1 MLINKTNREIFIRP
15 IPLCEKEVFM
25 KKSIPIIIL
34 FFMLVVPNASYAL
47 GLELAVGGWRQSP
60 QGDLSYEP
68 LTANDELDLEK
79 DANYDDETRFTGR
92 LKIDMPLLIPNI
104 YLMASPMEFDSTGLK
119 SVDFKFGDDTF
130 SANVPFDSK
139 ITLDHF
145 DIGLYYGIPFI
156 KTVSAETVNVDLGLN
171 IRIYDLEAEIRQ
183 NATGLD
189 ESEDFTLPLPMA
201 YLALQIMPVDI
212 LSIEAEARGVSYSG
226 NQLYSLI
233 GRVKFNVVGPLF
245 VAAGY
250 RYDTLKID
258 EEDVEIEVDFSGP
271 FFEAG
276 FKF

>member
-1 MLINKTNREIFIRP
+1 
-15 IPLCEKEVFM
+15 M
-25 KKSIPIIIL
+25 KKLLPIIVL
-34 FFMLVVPNASYAL
+34 FFMMIVPTTSYAV

-60 QGDLSYEP
+60 KGDLSYEP

-79 DANYDDETRFTGR
+79 EAKYDDETRLTGR
-92 LKIDMPLLIPNI
+92 LKIDMPLLFPNI
-104 YLMASPMEFDSTGLK
+104 YLMASPMEFDGTGSK
-119 SVDFKFGDDTF
+119 ATNFKIGDVTF
-130 SANVPFDSK
+130 SATLPFYSK
-139 ITLDHF
+139 LTLDHY

-171 IRIYDLEAEIRQ
+171 VRIYDLELQ
-183 NATGLD
+183 VKQDATSLE

-233 GRVKFNVVGPLF
+233 GRVKLNILGPVFL
-245 VAAGY
+245 AAGY

-258 EEDVEIEVDFSGP
+258 EEDVETEVDFSGP